1 MGKIRPFREWVV
13 KVAQQCNLACDHCYV
28 YELQDTSWRHKPA
41 VIAEGSAERLAER
54 IAEHARAHA
63 LPQLRVVLH
72 GGEPLL
78 AGKRRIEH
86 VVSVLRSAL
95 QGVSDGDISLQCNG
109 TLLDPEWLDL
119 FRRYGVSVG
128 VSLDGDRTA
137 NDRHRRSRS
146 GRSSYTAVLKGLE
159 LLRRPENRA
168 PYSGLLCTVDIRN
181 DPVAVYEELLA
192 HEPPMIDFLLPHS
205 TWEHPPPG
213 HGTAPTPYAD
223 WLLAVFERWYTAP
236 VRETGIRRFENIM
249 ERSLRGRFAPTPVE
263 PVEPV
268 VTDFIVVESD
278 LSVELPDSLKAAY
291 DGAAATGMN
300 LLDHDF
306 DTVARDPSVVTAR
319 GAGAAPLAAEC
330 LDCPVVRLCGG
341 GLRAH
346 RYSARNG
353 FDNPS
358 VFCADLR
365 RLTTHIQDR
374 VLADVVKLSGSA
386 S

>member
-1 MGKIRPFREWVV
+1 MV
-13 KVAQQCNLACDHCYV
+13 KVAQRCNLACDHCYV
-28 YELQDTSWRHKPA
+28 YELRDTTWRDKPVVMA
-41 VIAEGSAERLAER
+41 AQSADQLAGR
-54 IAEHARAHA
+54 IAEHARGHA
-63 LPQLRVVLH
+63 LPAVRVVLH

-78 AGKRRIEH
+78 AGRRRIEH
-86 VVSVLRSAL
+86 LVSVLRSAL
-95 QGVSDGDISLQCNG
+95 QGVSDCDISLQCNG

-119 FRRYGVSVG
+119 FRQYGVSVG
-128 VSLDGDRTA
+128 VSLDGDRAA
-137 NDRHRRSRS
+137 NDRHRLSRN

-168 PYSGLLCTVDIRN
+168 LYSGLLCTVDTAN
-181 DPVAVYEELLA
+181 DPVAVYEELLS

-213 HGTAPTPYAD
+213 HDTGATPYAD

-236 VRETGIRRFENIM
+236 VRETRIRRFEDIM
-249 ERSLRGRFAPTPVE
+249 ERSLRTGPPSAPVQPAVS
-263 PVEPV
+263 
-268 VTDFIVVESD
+268 DFIVVESD

-291 DGAAATGMN
+291 DGAAATGLN
-300 LLDHDF
+300 LHEHDF
-306 DTVARDPSVVTAR
+306 DTVARHPSVVAAR
-319 GAGAAPLAAEC
+319 GAGPAPLAADCME
-330 LDCPVVRLCGG
+330 CPVVRLCGG

-346 RYSARNG
+346 RFRAPDD

-365 RLTTHIQDR
+365 RLTTHIHDR
-374 VLADVVKLSGSA
+374 VVADVRELLGRA

>member
-1 MGKIRPFREWVV
+1 METVRPFREWVV
-13 KVAQQCNLACDHCYV
+13 KVSQQCNLACDHCYV
-28 YELQDTSWRHKPA
+28 YELRDTSWRHKPG
-41 VIAEGSAERLAER
+41 VIAEESAARLAER
-54 IAEHARAHA
+54 VAEHARVHG
-63 LPQLRVVLH
+63 LPEVRVVLH

-78 AGKRRIEH
+78 AGRRRIEH
-86 VVSVLRSAL
+86 IVSALRSAL
-95 QGVSDGDISLQCNG
+95 QGVSDCDISVQCNG

-128 VSLDGDRTA
+128 VSLDGDRAA
-137 NDRHRRSRS
+137 NDRHRRSRN

-168 PYSGLLCTVDIRN
+168 LYSGLLCTVDIAN
-181 DPVAVYEELLA
+181 DPVAVYEELLS

-213 HGTAPTPYAD
+213 HDTAATPYAD

-249 ERSLRGRFAPTPVE
+249 ELSLSGRLPSAPTG
-263 PVEPV
+263 PV
-268 VTDFIVVESD
+268 VSDFIVVESD
-278 LSVELPDSLKAAY
+278 LSVELPDNLKAAY
-291 DGAAATGMN
+291 DGAAATGLN

-306 DTVARDPSVVTAR
+306 DTVARHPSVVTAR
-319 GAGAAPLAAEC
+319 GAEPAPLAADC

-346 RYSARNG
+346 RFHPRNG

-365 RLTTHIQDR
+365 PLTAHIRDR
-374 VLADVVKLSGSA
+374 VAADVRELLGRA